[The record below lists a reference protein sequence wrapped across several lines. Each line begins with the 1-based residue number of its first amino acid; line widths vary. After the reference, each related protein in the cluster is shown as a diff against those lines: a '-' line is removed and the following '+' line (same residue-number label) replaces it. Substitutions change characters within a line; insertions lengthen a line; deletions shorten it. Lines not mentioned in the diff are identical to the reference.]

1 MLGISSMPTKKA
13 LLLKRWGWGKTVP
26 QTPPALGSV
35 DRALHSKYRTE
46 VSPWRGAD
54 SGFVLLTL
62 VS

>member
-1 MLGISSMPTKKA
+1 MLGISSLPTKKS
-13 LLLKRWGWGKTVP
+13 LLVKIWGWGKTVS

-35 DRALHSKYRTE
+35 DRALHSKYRTG
-46 VSPWRGAD
+46 VSPWQGAD